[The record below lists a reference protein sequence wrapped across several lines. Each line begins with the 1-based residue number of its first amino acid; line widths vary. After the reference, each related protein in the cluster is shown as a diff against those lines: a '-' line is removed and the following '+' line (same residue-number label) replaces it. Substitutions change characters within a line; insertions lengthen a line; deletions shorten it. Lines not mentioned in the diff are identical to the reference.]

1 MGLDAMNA
9 KRNAKQL
16 WQSVNRHVRNLT
28 APTIKETTKHALN
41 KYATAQSIA
50 GFAVA
55 VREAMTR
62 GLQTMLFQPTPKVC
76 YLRLTEVATLGV
88 ATESTKQADYGN

>member
-9 KRNAKQL
+9 KRNAKRL
-16 WQSVNRHVRNLT
+16 WQSVNRHVRNLI
-28 APTIKETTKHALN
+28 APTTKETTKHAPN

-55 VREAMTR
+55 VREAMTH
-62 GLQTMLFQPTPKVC
+62 GLQTMLFQPTPRVC
-76 YLRLTEVATLGV
+76 CLRLTEVATLGAV
-88 ATESTKQADYGN
+88 TESTKQADYGN

>member
-9 KRNAKQL
+9 KRNAKRL
-16 WQSVNRHVRNLT
+16 WQSVNRHARNLT
-28 APTIKETTKHALN
+28 APTTKETTKHAQN
-41 KYATAQSIA
+41 KYATTQRVV

-62 GLQTMLFQPTPKVC
+62 GLQTMLFQPTPRVS
-76 YLRLTEVATLGV
+76 YLRLTEVATQGA
-88 ATESTKQADYGN
+88 ATESTKQANYGN